1 MGFPRSC
8 NTRVNQT
15 AKKQPPVPELLPL
28 DFLRSAAECLK
39 CAAHPHRLRILEILF
54 SGKFTVE
61 EVAQMCRL
69 SQPATSGH
77 LRLMEAKGLL
87 VSQRVGRL
95 VYYSV
100 SDTHMKGVIEC
111 VRKRYQDNQ

>member
-1 MGFPRSC
+1 MSHI
-8 NTRVNQT
+8 
-15 AKKQPPVPELLPL
+15 AKKQSDNQPNLLPL
-28 DFLRSAAECLK
+28 EYLRNAAECLK

-54 SGKFTVE
+54 SGKYTVE
-61 EVAQMCRL
+61 EIADMCKL

-87 VSQRVGRL
+87 QNQRVGRT

-100 SDTHMKGVIEC
+100 ADTHLKGIIDC
-111 VRKRYQDNQ
+111 VRKRYLLNR